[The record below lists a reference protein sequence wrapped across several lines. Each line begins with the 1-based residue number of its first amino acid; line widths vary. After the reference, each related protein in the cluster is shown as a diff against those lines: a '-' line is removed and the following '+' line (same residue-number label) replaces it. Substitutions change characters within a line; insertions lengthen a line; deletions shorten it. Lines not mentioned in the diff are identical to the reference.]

1 MRPMPRMRTSGRR
14 GSVSGMGAVIAVPH
28 VGHGQKRPRVKWR
41 YWRAQALAHRQG
53 ATDIAGAGV
62 VLGKD
67 RESILAGRLDD
78 HVECFSGGDPK
89 LIHCQRMHILP
100 IDFDDRHFQTWDT
113 HIKIGHGRPGDDTQP
128 DLLTRAKDRKS
139 TRLDSSHV
147 AISYAVFCLK

>member
-89 LIHCQRMHILP
+89 LIQ
-100 IDFDDRHFQTWDT
+100 
-113 HIKIGHGRPGDDTQP
+113 
-128 DLLTRAKDRKS
+128 DRKS
-139 TRLDSSHV
+139 TRLNSSHV